1 MLSGPFVF
9 FSPLEN
15 ALGFGVDD
23 YLLLT
28 LTVLLLA
35 GIFLWRPLLRTH
47 AERLA
52 PRTALCMGLLAGLVV
67 LLRLLLLP
75 RFPVP
80 VPGVYDEFSHLLV
93 ADTLLHFRLAN
104 PPHPLHQFFETFFV
118 LQQPTY
124 SSIYPLGQGL
134 LLAAGRILGGL
145 PWTGVLLCTAAL
157 PALVYWMLRAW
168 TTPGWALVGGFL
180 ALFEFGP
187 LSQWMN
193 SYWGGSLTAVA
204 GCLVFG
210 ALPRVRRQGRQ
221 RDGLLLGL
229 GLGIHLLTRP
239 FESVFLLCSVVLFFL
254 LAVRHRAVRQCLYRP
269 ATIALLAVLPA
280 VTLTLLQNKQVTG
293 SWTTL
298 PYQLSQYQYGVP
310 SALTIQNNPIP
321 HNLLTPQQ
329 ALDYRM
335 QTLAHGPD
343 HDTVSKFFLR
353 LAYRIRFCR
362 FFFLPALYVAIP
374 FFFLALKERRF
385 CWVAI
390 TLALFALGTNLFPYF
405 QFHYVAALIC
415 LFVLVSVTGLQQ
427 LSKITIR
434 TQPAGAEAA
443 FLLVCLC
450 VLHFGLWYGLNLF
463 GRGEIALSLRSFETW
478 DSIGDIRGQ
487 RRATIANQL
496 KKMPGQQLVFVRYS
510 PHHVFQ
516 DEWVW
521 NSADIDQA
529 KVVWAR
535 DLGPQE
541 DEQLRRYYPN
551 RHVWLI
557 EPDLPHPQLTPYS
570 GSAIF

>member
-1 MLSGPFVF
+1 MLSGLFCS

-15 ALGFGVDD
+15 PLGFGVDD

-28 LTVLLLA
+28 LSVLLLV
-35 GIFLWRPLLRTH
+35 GLLLWHPLLRTR

-52 PRTALCMGLLAGLVV
+52 PRTAPCMGLLAGLVI
-67 LLRLLLLP
+67 LLRLLLLA

-118 LQQPTY
+118 LQEPTY

-134 LLAAGRILGGL
+134 LLAVGQLLGGL
-145 PWTGVLLCTAAL
+145 PWTGVVLCTAAV

-168 TTPGWALVGGFL
+168 TTPGWALLGGFL
-180 ALFEFGP
+180 TLFEFGP

-210 ALPRVRRQGRQ
+210 ALPRLRQQGRM
-221 RDGLLLGL
+221 RDGLLLGA

-254 LAVRHRAVRQCLYRP
+254 PTLRRRDLRRRLHRPVVVAV
-269 ATIALLAVLPA
+269 LAVLPA
-280 VTLTLLQNKQVTG
+280 IALTLLQNEQITG

-310 SALTIQNNPIP
+310 STLTIQSNPIP
-321 HNLLTPQQ
+321 HNSLTPQQ

-335 QTLAHGPD
+335 QTLAHGLGR
-343 HDTVSKFFLR
+343 DTVSKFVLR
-353 LAYRIRFCR
+353 LVYRIRFCR
-362 FFFLPALYVAIP
+362 FFFLPALYIALP
-374 FFFLALKERRF
+374 FFLLALKERRF

-405 QFHYVAALIC
+405 QLHYVAALTC
-415 LFVLVSVTGLQQ
+415 LFVLVSVTGLQK
-427 LSKITIR
+427 LSQIRIR
-434 TQPAGAEAA
+434 TQSVGADAA

-463 GRGEIALSLRSFETW
+463 GHGEIALALRSLETW

-487 RRATIANQL
+487 RRAEIANQL
-496 KKMPGQQLVFVRYS
+496 RRMPGQQLVFVRYS

-521 NSADIDQA
+521 NSADIDES

-541 DEQLRRYYPN
+541 DEKLRRYYSD
-551 RHVWLI
+551 RSVWLI
-557 EPDLPHPQLTPYS
+557 DPDLQHPKLTPY
-570 GSAIF
+570 

>member
-1 MLSGPFVF
+1 MLSGLFRS

-15 ALGFGVDD
+15 PLGFGVDD
-23 YLLLT
+23 YLFLALA
-28 LTVLLLA
+28 VLLLA
-35 GIFLWRPLLRTH
+35 GVVLWRPLLRTRT
-47 AERLA
+47 ERLA
-52 PRTALCMGLLAGLVV
+52 PRTALSMALLVGLVI
-67 LLRLLLLP
+67 LLRVLLLP

-80 VPGVYDEFSHLLV
+80 VPGVYDEFSHLLA

-104 PPHPLHQFFETFFV
+104 PAHPLHQFFETFFV

-134 LLAAGRILGGL
+134 LLAVGRLLGGV
-145 PWTGVLLCTAAL
+145 PWTSIVFCTAAL

-168 TTPGWALVGGFL
+168 TTPGWALLGGFL

-210 ALPRVRRQGRQ
+210 ALPRLCRQWRL
-221 RDGLLLGL
+221 RDGLLLGV
-229 GLGIHLLTRP
+229 GLGVHLLTRP
-239 FESVFLLCSVVLFFL
+239 FESMFLLCSVVLFFIPAL
-254 LAVRHRAVRQCLYRP
+254 RQRDVRQRLYRP
-269 ATIALLAVLPA
+269 AIATLLAVLPA
-280 VTLTLLQNKQVTG
+280 IALTLLQNRQVTG

-310 SALTIQNNPIP
+310 SALTIQKNPIP
-321 HNLLTPQQ
+321 HNSLTPQQ
-329 ALDYRM
+329 VLDYRM
-335 QTLAHGPD
+335 QTLAHGPG
-343 HDTVSKFFLR
+343 HDTISKFFLR
-353 LAYRIRFCR
+353 LAYRMRFCR
-362 FFFLPALYVAIP
+362 FFFLPALYVAVP
-374 FFFLALKERRF
+374 FFLWALRERRF
-385 CWVAI
+385 WWVGI
-390 TLALFALGTNLFPYF
+390 TIALFALGTNLFPYF
-405 QFHYVAALIC
+405 QFHYVAALTS
-415 LFVLVSVTGLQQ
+415 LFVLVSVTGLQK
-427 LSKITIR
+427 LSQIKIR
-434 TQPAGAEAA
+434 TQPVGADAA

-463 GRGEIALSLRSFETW
+463 GHAEVALTLRSFETW

-487 RRATIANQL
+487 RRAEIADQL
-496 KKMPGQQLVFVRYS
+496 GKMPGQQLVFVRYS

-521 NSADIDQA
+521 NSADIDDA

-541 DEQLRRYYPN
+541 DENLRRYYPN
-551 RHVWLI
+551 RRVWLI
-557 EPDLPHPQLTPYS
+557 EPDLQPSALTPY
-570 GSAIF
+570 